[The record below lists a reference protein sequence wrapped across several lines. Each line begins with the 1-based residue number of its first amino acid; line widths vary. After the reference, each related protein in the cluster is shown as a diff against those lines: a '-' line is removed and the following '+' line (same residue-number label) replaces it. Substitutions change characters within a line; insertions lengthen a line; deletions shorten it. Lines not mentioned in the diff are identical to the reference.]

1 MMIIKKKY
9 KGMFIAASI
18 FGFISALINLLYIA
32 LFGEEESSGYIITLI
47 ILSVIAIISGI
58 GFLIVALIKQ
68 EKVLYNH
75 LSIIKVCCL
84 LSVFGSLLTM
94 ILAWNGYNIIKMNAL
109 IDSGE
114 INKMFPNGM
123 NNYFYQ
129 NNDVNQPNSEENQ
142 IDESN
147 VIDAQY
153 EEKEMTYESFQ
164 EELEALNKKLEAKQI
179 SEEEFYDRKS
189 EILKKYYK

>member
-1 MMIIKKKY
+1 MIRKKKY
-9 KGMFIAASI
+9 KGMFVAASI
-18 FGFISALINLLYIA
+18 FGFISAFINFVYIGM
-32 LFGEEESSGYIITLI
+32 FKEVESSSYITILI
-47 ILSVIAIISGI
+47 VLSVIAIISGI
-58 GFLIVALIKQ
+58 GFMIVALIKN
-68 EKVLYNH
+68 EKTLYNH
-75 LSIIKVCCL
+75 LGVIKVCCL
-84 LSVFGSLLTM
+84 LSVFGSIITM
-94 ILAWNGYNIIKMNAL
+94 ILAWNGYNIVKMNAL

-114 INKMFPNGM
+114 INNIFPNGM

-129 NNDVNQPNSEENQ
+129 NNDVNQTNNEENQ
-142 IDESN
+142 IDENN

-179 SEEEFYDRKS
+179 SEEEFYDRKN

>member
-1 MMIIKKKY
+1 MIRKKKY
-9 KGMFIAASI
+9 KGMFVAASI
-18 FGFISALINLLYIA
+18 FGFISAFINFVYIGM
-32 LFGEEESSGYIITLI
+32 FKEVESSSYITILI
-47 ILSVIAIISGI
+47 VLSVIAIISGI
-58 GFLIVALIKQ
+58 GFMIVALMKN
-68 EKVLYNH
+68 EKTLYNH
-75 LSIIKVCCL
+75 LGVIKVCCL
-84 LSVFGSLLTM
+84 LSVFGSIITM
-94 ILAWNGYNIIKMNAL
+94 ILAWNGYNIVKMNAL

-114 INKMFPNGM
+114 INNIFPNGM

-129 NNDVNQPNSEENQ
+129 NNDVNQTNNEENQ
-142 IDESN
+142 IDENN

-179 SEEEFYDRKS
+179 SEEEFYDRKN

>member
-1 MMIIKKKY
+1 MIRKKKY
-9 KGMFIAASI
+9 KGMFVAASI
-18 FGFISALINLLYIA
+18 FGFISAFINFVYIGM
-32 LFGEEESSGYIITLI
+32 FKEVESSSYITILI
-47 ILSVIAIISGI
+47 VLSVISIISGI
-58 GFLIVALIKQ
+58 GFLIVALMKN
-68 EKVLYNH
+68 EKTLYNH
-75 LSIIKVCCL
+75 LGVIKVCCL
-84 LSVFGSLLTM
+84 LSVFGSIITM
-94 ILAWNGYNIIKMNAL
+94 ILAWNGYNIVKMNAL

-114 INKMFPNGM
+114 INNIFPNGM

-129 NNDVNQPNSEENQ
+129 NNDVNQTNNEENQ
-142 IDESN
+142 IDENN

-179 SEEEFYDRKS
+179 SEEEFYDRKN

>member
-1 MMIIKKKY
+1 MIRKKKY
-9 KGMFIAASI
+9 KGMFVAASI
-18 FGFISALINLLYIA
+18 FGFISAFINFVYIGM
-32 LFGEEESSGYIITLI
+32 FKEVESSSYITILI
-47 ILSVIAIISGI
+47 VLSVIAIISGI
-58 GFLIVALIKQ
+58 GFLIVALMKN
-68 EKVLYNH
+68 EKTLYNH
-75 LSIIKVCCL
+75 LSVIKVCCL
-84 LSVFGSLLTM
+84 LSVFGSIITM
-94 ILAWNGYNIIKMNAL
+94 ILAWNGYNIVKMNAL

-114 INKMFPNGM
+114 INNIFPNGM

-129 NNDVNQPNSEENQ
+129 NNDVNQTNNEENQ
-142 IDESN
+142 IDENN

-179 SEEEFYDRKS
+179 SEEEFYDRKN

>member
-1 MMIIKKKY
+1 MIRKKKY
-9 KGMFIAASI
+9 KGMFVAASI
-18 FGFISALINLLYIA
+18 SGFISAFINFVYIGM
-32 LFGEEESSGYIITLI
+32 FKEVESSSYITILI
-47 ILSVIAIISGI
+47 VLSVIAIISGI
-58 GFLIVALIKQ
+58 GFLIVALMKN
-68 EKVLYNH
+68 EKTLYNH
-75 LSIIKVCCL
+75 LGVIKVCCL
-84 LSVFGSLLTM
+84 LSVFGSIITM
-94 ILAWNGYNIIKMNAL
+94 ILAWNGYNIVKMNAL

-114 INKMFPNGM
+114 INNIFPNGM

-129 NNDVNQPNSEENQ
+129 NNDVNQTNNEENQ
-142 IDESN
+142 IDENN

-179 SEEEFYDRKS
+179 SEEEFYDRKN

>member
-1 MMIIKKKY
+1 MIRKKKY
-9 KGMFIAASI
+9 KGMFVAASI
-18 FGFISALINLLYIA
+18 FGFISAFINFVYIGMFKE
-32 LFGEEESSGYIITLI
+32 LESSRYITILI
-47 ILSVIAIISGI
+47 VLSVIAIISGI
-58 GFLIVALIKQ
+58 GFMIVALIKN
-68 EKVLYNH
+68 EKTLYNH
-75 LSIIKVCCL
+75 LGVIKVCCL
-84 LSVFGSLLTM
+84 LSVFGSIITM
-94 ILAWNGYNIIKMNAL
+94 ILAWNGYNIVKMNAL

-114 INKMFPNGM
+114 INNIFPNGM

-129 NNDVNQPNSEENQ
+129 NNDVNQTNNEENQ
-142 IDESN
+142 IDENN

-179 SEEEFYDRKS
+179 SEEEFYDRKN

>member
-1 MMIIKKKY
+1 MIRKKKY
-9 KGMFIAASI
+9 KGMFVAASI
-18 FGFISALINLLYIA
+18 FGFISAFINFVYIGM
-32 LFGEEESSGYIITLI
+32 FKEVESSSYITILI
-47 ILSVIAIISGI
+47 VLSVIAIISGI
-58 GFLIVALIKQ
+58 GFMIVALMKN
-68 EKVLYNH
+68 EKTLYNH
-75 LSIIKVCCL
+75 LSVIKVCCL
-84 LSVFGSLLTM
+84 LSVFGSIITM
-94 ILAWNGYNIIKMNAL
+94 ILAWNGYNIVKMNAL

-114 INKMFPNGM
+114 INNIFPNGM

-129 NNDVNQPNSEENQ
+129 NNDVNQTNNEENQ
-142 IDESN
+142 IDENN

-179 SEEEFYDRKS
+179 SEEEFYDRKN